1 MKQPLN
7 EEFSRMQK
15 LAGVINEEILNE
27 TDYKGNNN
35 LLLLDIAKKLN
46 IAYDNEDW
54 GAVGEILQDLIDS
67 RFLNPF
73 D

>member
-27 TDYKGNNN
+27 KDYKGNNN